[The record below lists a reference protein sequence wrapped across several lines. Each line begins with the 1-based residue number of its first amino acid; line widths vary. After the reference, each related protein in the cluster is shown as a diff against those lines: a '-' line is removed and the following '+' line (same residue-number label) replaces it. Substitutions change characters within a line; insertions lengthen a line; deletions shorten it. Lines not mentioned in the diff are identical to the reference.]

1 MICMLI
7 CMLIVFYR
15 HWFPVDAGQRFE
27 VDKPRHLCG
36 AVGKSLD
43 CCSFLLIRFRRQNP
57 RPWAVRG
64 GLDQPQQG
72 LRPMCSFL
80 LPAAFGTNQWP
91 STALLHAVD
100 SFCTGRNTGGV
111 ELHHFDR

>member
-1 MICMLI
+1 M
-7 CMLIVFYR
+7 VVS
-15 HWFPVDAGQRFE
+15 VD
-27 VDKPRHLCG
+27 
-36 AVGKSLD
+36 
-43 CCSFLLIRFRRQNP
+43 SFLERRQNGP
-57 RPWAVRG
+57 FAASVARF

-72 LRPMCSFL
+72 LGPCCWFL
-80 LPAAFGTNQWP
+80 LPAAVGTNHWQ